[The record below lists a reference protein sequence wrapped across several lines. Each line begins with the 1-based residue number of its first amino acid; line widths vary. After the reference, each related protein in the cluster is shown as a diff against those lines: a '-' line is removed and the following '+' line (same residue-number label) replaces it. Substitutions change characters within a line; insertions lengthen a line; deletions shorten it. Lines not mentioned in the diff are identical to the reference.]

1 MNKKQKIYVYGGALL
16 VAVGLTVYF
25 LTKDDGDD
33 KITDELKVD
42 EPEVAKQPT
51 NTFADKVKVL
61 QALLGFT
68 GDDVDGI
75 IGDKTRG
82 RLADNGIKT
91 TVTALNID
99 SITAKLKTDL
109 ANKTKAEQEKVAK
122 NVEIQQAKV
131 VTDSRVAQANKIVD
145 ALKKSKVLILTWIDK
160 PANMTLYKKDLLGKF
175 IASGTK
181 QIKTN
186 DAIIPKSY
194 TVRKNGFMEIL
205 SGDKYLIISPYSV
218 TVF

>member
-1 MNKKQKIYVYGGALL
+1 MNKKQKIYLYGGALV
-16 VAVGLTVYF
+16 VAVGLTIYF

-33 KITDELKVD
+33 KITDELEVD

-51 NTFADKVKVL
+51 VTFADKVKVL

-91 TVTALNID
+91 IVTAVNID
-99 SITAKLKTDL
+99 SVTAKLKTDL

-131 VTDSRVAQANKIVD
+131 VTDSRVAQANKIVA
-145 ALKKSKVLILTWIDK
+145 ALKKSNKLTWIDK

-186 DAIIPKSY
+186 DAIVPKSY
-194 TVRKNGFMEIL
+194 TVRKNGFMEVL
-205 SGDKYLIISPYSV
+205 SGDKYLLISPYSV

>member
-16 VAVGLTVYF
+16 VAVGLTIYF

-33 KITDELKVD
+33 KITDELEVD

-51 NTFADKVKVL
+51 ATFADKVKVL

-75 IGDKTRG
+75 IGSKTRG
-82 RLADNGIKT
+82 RLADNGITT
-91 TVTALNID
+91 TVTPANID

-109 ANKTKAEQEKVAK
+109 AAKSKAEQEKVAK

-131 VTDSRVAQANKIVD
+131 VTDSRVAQANKIVA
-145 ALKKSKVLILTWIDK
+145 ALKKTNKLTWIDK

-186 DAIIPKSY
+186 DTIVPKSY
-194 TVRKNGFMEIL
+194 TVRKNGFMEVLI
-205 SGDKYLIISPYSV
+205 GDKYLIISPYSV

>member
-16 VAVGLTVYF
+16 VAVGLTIYF

-33 KITDELKVD
+33 KITDELEVD

-51 NTFADKVKVL
+51 TTFADKVKVL

-82 RLADNGIKT
+82 RLANNGITT
-91 TVTALNID
+91 TVTASNID

-109 ANKTKAEQEKVAK
+109 AAKSKAEQEKVAK

-131 VTDSRVAQANKIVD
+131 VTDSRVAQANKIVA
-145 ALKKSKVLILTWIDK
+145 ALKKSNKLTWIDK

-181 QIKTN
+181 QLKTN
-186 DAIIPKSY
+186 DAIVPKSY
-194 TVRKNGFMEIL
+194 TVRKNGFMEVLI
-205 SGDKYLIISPYSV
+205 GDKYLIISPYSV

>member
-16 VAVGLTVYF
+16 VAVGLTIYY

-33 KITDELKVD
+33 KITDELEVD
-42 EPEVAKQPT
+42 EPEVAKQT
-51 NTFADKVKVL
+51 TTTFADKVKVL

-68 GDDVDGI
+68 GKDVDGI

-82 RLADNGIKT
+82 RLADNGITT
-91 TVTALNID
+91 TVTPLNID
-99 SITAKLKTDL
+99 SITAKLKNDL
-109 ANKTKAEQEKVAK
+109 ADKSKAEQEKVAK
-122 NVEIQQAKV
+122 NLEIQQAKV
-131 VTDSRVAQANKIVD
+131 VTDSRVAQANKIVA
-145 ALKKSKVLILTWIDK
+145 ALKKSNKLTWIDK

-186 DAIIPKSY
+186 DVIVPKSY

-205 SGDKYLIISPYSV
+205 LGDKYLLISPYSV

>member
-16 VAVGLTVYF
+16 VAVGLTIYF
-25 LTKDDGDD
+25 LTKDDDD
-33 KITDELKVD
+33 DEITENLKED

-51 NTFADKVKVL
+51 TTFVDKVKVL

-68 GDDVDGI
+68 GDWVDGD
-75 IGDKTRG
+75 IGTETRKK
-82 RLADNGIKT
+82 LDDNGIT
-91 TVTALNID
+91 TNVTTSNID
-99 SITAKLKTDL
+99 SIIAKLKTDL
-109 ANKTKAEQEKVAK
+109 AAKSKAEQEKVAK

-131 VTDSRVAQANKIVD
+131 VTDSRVAQANKIVA
-145 ALKKSKVLILTWIDK
+145 ALKKTNKLTWIDK

-186 DAIIPKSY
+186 DAIVPKSY
-194 TVRKNGFMEIL
+194 NVRKNGFMEVLI
-205 SGDKYLIISPYSV
+205 GDKYLIISPYSV